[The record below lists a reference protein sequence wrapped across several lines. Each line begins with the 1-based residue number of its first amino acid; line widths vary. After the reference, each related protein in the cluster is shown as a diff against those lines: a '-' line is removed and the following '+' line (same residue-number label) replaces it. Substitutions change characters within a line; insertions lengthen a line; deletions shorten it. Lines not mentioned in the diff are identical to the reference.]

1 MAVEMDKRLG
11 HRKSNLIS
19 GDGFTSQNPG
29 FPSSFGKNFQ
39 KLFRQVA
46 QA

>member
-19 GDGFTSQNPG
+19 GDGFTSQNPD

-39 KLFRQVA
+39 KLVRPA
-46 QA
+46 AEA